1 MPAAYRPRRQS
12 VDENLTR
19 CGLFCRAANRDN
31 SEMATLSPISTLPV
45 RARWQQALADSVRDP
60 AVLLERL
67 SLPQEWLP
75 AAQRAA
81 KLFPLRVP
89 ESYLARM
96 TPGDGNDPLL
106 RQVLPLDVEADEVLG
121 FTVDAVGDEPAQR
134 APGLLQKYSGRAL
147 LVTTGVCAVHCRYCF
162 RRHYPYAESPQQLD
176 DWQPALQ
183 ALAADDSIHEVLLSG
198 GDPLALTDTRLFA
211 LISELEKIRHL
222 RRLRI
227 HTRLPIVLPERIT
240 NSLLERLQE
249 SRLTTWM
256 VIHAN
261 HARELTGDCAH
272 AVRQITGWGLSTL
285 NQAVLLRGVNDS
297 VEALCDLSERLVDL
311 GVMPYYLHQLDRVT
325 GTAHFEVP
333 EETGRALMIELRKRL
348 PGYAVP
354 QYVRETPG
362 EPHKTPLV

>member
-1 MPAAYRPRRQS
+1 MS
-12 VDENLTR
+12 
-19 CGLFCRAANRDN
+19 
-31 SEMATLSPISTLPV
+31 TLSPLPPLPV

-67 SLPQEWLP
+67 SLPLTWLP

-96 TPGDGNDPLL
+96 TRGDENDPLL
-106 RQVLPLDVEADEVLG
+106 RQVLPLDVEADAVPG
-121 FTVDAVGDEPAQR
+121 FAVDAVGDEPAQR

-162 RRHYPYAESPQQLD
+162 RRHYPYAEAPQQLD
-176 DWQPALQ
+176 DWQPALE

-198 GDPLALTDTRLFA
+198 GDPLALTDARLFA
-211 LISELEKIRHL
+211 LIGELEKIRHL

-240 NSLLERLQE
+240 TALLERLQE

-261 HARELTGDCAH
+261 HARELTGDCAQ
-272 AVRQITGWGLSTL
+272 AVQQITGWGLSTL

-297 VEALCDLSERLVDL
+297 VEALCELSERLIDL

-333 EETGRALMIELRKRL
+333 EATGRELVAELRKRL

-354 QYVRETPG
+354 QYVREIPG
-362 EPHKTPLV
+362 EPHKTPLI

>member
-1 MPAAYRPRRQS
+1 MTMLSPPSPPAART
-12 VDENLTR
+12 V
-19 CGLFCRAANRDN
+19 
-31 SEMATLSPISTLPV
+31 
-45 RARWQQALADSVRDP
+45 WQQALVDAVRDP
-60 AVLLERL
+60 SVLLERL
-67 SLPQEWLP
+67 SLPLELLP

-96 TPGDGNDPLL
+96 TAGDVDDPLL
-106 RQVLPLDVEADEVLG
+106 RQVLPLDAEADVTPG
-121 FTVDAVGDEPAQR
+121 FQIDAVGDDAAER
-134 APGLLQKYSGRAL
+134 APGLLKKYHGRAL
-147 LVTTGVCAVHCRYCF
+147 LITTGVCAVHCRYCF
-162 RRHYPYAESPQQLD
+162 RRHYPYGESPQQLD

-183 ALAADDSIHEVLLSG
+183 ALAADDTIHEVLLSG

-211 LISELEKIRHL
+211 LIRELEQIRHL

-240 NSLLERLQE
+240 NALLERLQE

-261 HARELTGDCAH
+261 HAQELTGDCATAIRH
-272 AVRQITGWGLSTL
+272 IVGWGISTL

-297 VEALCDLSERLVDL
+297 VTALAELCERLIDL

-333 EETGRALMIELRKRL
+333 EETGRALITELRQRL

-354 QYVRETPG
+354 QYVREIPG
-362 EPHKTPLV
+362 EAHKTPLM

>member
-1 MPAAYRPRRQS
+1 MLSPLIPPVA
-12 VDENLTR
+12 
-19 CGLFCRAANRDN
+19 RAA
-31 SEMATLSPISTLPV
+31 
-45 RARWQQALADSVRDP
+45 WQQSLVNAVRDP

-67 SLPQEWLP
+67 SLPRNLLP

-89 ESYLARM
+89 ESYVARM
-96 TPGDGNDPLL
+96 TIGDLHDPLL
-106 RQVLPLDVEADEVLG
+106 RQVLPLNSEEDVVVG
-121 FTVDAVGDEPAQR
+121 FEVDAVGDDAAQR
-134 APGLLQKYSGRAL
+134 APGLLKKYDGRAL
-147 LVTTGVCAVHCRYCF
+147 LITTGVCAVHCRYCF

-198 GDPLALTDTRLFA
+198 GDPLALTDSRLFA
-211 LISELEKIRHL
+211 LIGELEQIPHL

-227 HTRLPIVLPERIT
+227 HTRFPIVLPERIT
-240 NSLLERLQE
+240 ADLLERLRE
-249 SRLTTWM
+249 SRLRTWM

-261 HARELTGDCAH
+261 HAQELTGDCAD
-272 AVRQITGWGLSTL
+272 AIERIVRSGISTL

-297 VEALCDLSERLVDL
+297 VTALHDLCERLVDL

-325 GTAHFEVP
+325 GTAHFEVA
-333 EETGRALMIELRKRL
+333 ETTGRAMIAELRRRL

-354 QYVRETPG
+354 QYVREIPG
-362 EPHKTPLV
+362 EAHKTPLM